1 MQANPLRS
9 NTFHL
14 ALASEKSNNMLNPS
28 LVANQPMHQ
37 GISSMDIQI
46 LITAIVS
53 FFVIID
59 PVGTGLIF
67 HALTHDKDKQ
77 ERRRLAIRTVLIS
90 LGVVLCFGFLGKIV
104 LTRLGISMEAFR
116 IAGGLLLLYSA
127 FQMVTQANAFDRKMT
142 EGDATDLSVF
152 PLSFPLIA
160 GPGCLTLT
168 ILLFDG
174 TMNHPANL
182 ILLVF
187 AVTFVLAL
195 TLACLLIAP
204 TLARVVGKTA
214 NDIFNRLL
222 GVVLASL
229 AIQFI
234 GTGIKAML
242 S

>member
-1 MQANPLRS
+1 
-9 NTFHL
+9 
-14 ALASEKSNNMLNPS
+14 
-28 LVANQPMHQ
+28 
-37 GISSMDIQI
+37 MDIQI
-46 LITAIVS
+46 LITAVVS

-67 HALTHDKDKQ
+67 HALTPDKAAQ
-77 ERRRLAIRTVLIS
+77 ERQRLAFRAVLIS

-116 IAGGLLLLYSA
+116 IAGGLLLLYTA
-127 FQMVTQANAFDRKMT
+127 FNMVTQANAFDRKLADG
-142 EGDATDLSVF
+142 ESRDISVF

-174 TMNHPANL
+174 AKNHPGNL
-182 ILLVF
+182 ALLVV
-187 AVTFVLAL
+187 AVTVVLAL
-195 TLACLLIAP
+195 TLACLLVAP

-214 NDIFNRLL
+214 NEIFNRLL

-234 GTGIKAML
+234 GTGIKAMMT
-242 S
+242 